1 MSIRSL
7 RSTTQI
13 PMIFNILVNIT
24 NIKMDINTNL
34 KIQIITSRK
43 KEGLTTRH
51 QLISV
56 ILMQQLNIT
65 GKIPLFSQ
73 VKQAKSM
80 FISNTT
86 KKNKTLTKKKL
97 KNLLTRLQ
105 LISVILMQRQI
116 IIEKIPLF
124 NHWKKATSTYMSNTK
139 EQAPT
144 LMTKLRIK
152 TTMSRTTQLAYL
164 CLPILVLECF
174 CTWLLRCIFNSL
186 LALWVS
192 SLMTRKR

>member
-1 MSIRSL
+1 MSIRSP

-24 NIKMDINTNL
+24 NIKMDIIINH

-43 KEGLTTRH
+43 WEGLITRR

-80 FISNTT
+80 FISNITM
-86 KKNKTLTKKKL
+86 KKKILTKKKL
-97 KNLLTRLQ
+97 ENLLTRLQ

-124 NHWKKATSTYMSNTK
+124 NH
-139 EQAPT
+139 
-144 LMTKLRIK
+144 
-152 TTMSRTTQLAYL
+152 
-164 CLPILVLECF
+164 
-174 CTWLLRCIFNSL
+174 
-186 LALWVS
+186 
-192 SLMTRKR
+192 